1 MKIYQQEP
9 IFKTC
14 SRQIIWK
21 RSRLLTKKEKK
32 IISAEISPA
41 LSSTRRLSQSGS
53 VTNFVKHVSQN
64 IILLQSGILFW
75 HNMKIRLRKFWL
87 PLWVVVFNF
96 QMLTKLWLR
105 CKWKEC
111 VTLPQLIR
119 SSSELWET
127 NISPEAPGRWEARA
141 GTQAALNMSSDTRGT
156 SGLPWIF
163 SNNTEAWKC
172 YRWLAGT
179 QKPSRAAHSVPGTTL
194 YLFGWKACNHFPWKA
209 KRLCQFV
216 CTLLQL
222 KMIRCFQSVV
232 LQ

>member
-14 SRQIIWK
+14 SRKIIWK

-53 VTNFVKHVSQN
+53 VTNFVKHVRQN

-141 GTQAALNMSSDTRGT
+141 GAQAALNMSSDTRGT
-156 SGLPWIF
+156 SGLPWILVITQRHG
-163 SNNTEAWKC
+163 SATDGLLGPRNPREQLTLC
-172 YRWLAGT
+172 PGQPCTCLAG
-179 QKPSRAAHSVPGTTL
+179 KPVITFPGRPKGCASL
-194 YLFGWKACNHFPWKA
+194 SALCYSWKW
-209 KRLCQFV
+209 
-216 CTLLQL
+216 
-222 KMIRCFQSVV
+222 
-232 LQ
+232 